1 MNLISILIV
10 LACLCAV
17 WYVVATLLIYE
28 NLRRRDLRV
37 SFLWLRVM
45 APWYAFRYR
54 EITKKETGKVGALFY
69 HWIVSINSAL
79 AIAVLAFVVHNL

>member
-1 MNLISILIV
+1 MNLTSILIM
-10 LACLCAV
+10 LACLYVV

-28 NLRRRDLRV
+28 DLRRRDQRV

-54 EITKKETGKVGALFY
+54 EITRKETGKVGALFY

-79 AIAVLAFVVHNL
+79 AIAVLAFVVHSL